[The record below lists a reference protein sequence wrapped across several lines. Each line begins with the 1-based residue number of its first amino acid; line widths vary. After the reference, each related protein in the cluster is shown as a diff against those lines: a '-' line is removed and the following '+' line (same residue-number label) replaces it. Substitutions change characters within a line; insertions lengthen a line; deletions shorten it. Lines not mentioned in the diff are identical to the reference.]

1 MKKSTGFVVIYMIK
15 RISRIETV
23 VSTPF
28 YMCHFLTQDPFRVIF
43 ISDEEYIV
51 QKGEIKIGMKSII
64 RLLVGRNLMVII
76 LISTGLIEVE
86 NRFS

>member
-1 MKKSTGFVVIYMIK
+1 M
-15 RISRIETV
+15 
-23 VSTPF
+23 STPF
-28 YMCHFLTQDPFRVIF
+28 YICHFLTQDPFRVIF

-64 RLLVGRNLMVII
+64 RMLVKRNLMVII
-76 LISTGLIEVE
+76 LISTGLIEGE

>member
-1 MKKSTGFVVIYMIK
+1 MIK

-28 YMCHFLTQDPFRVIF
+28 YICHFLTQDPFRVIF
-43 ISDEEYIV
+43 ISDEEYFV
-51 QKGEIKIGMKSII
+51 QKGENKIGMKSII
-64 RLLVGRNLMVII
+64 SLLVKRKLMVII
-76 LISTGLIEVE
+76 LISTGLMEVE